1 MCKKSG
7 IDLWVWG
14 YPKRATT
21 KALRLIHNR
30 PGPVRCEKPGI
41 GPLRRSSGSAR
52 EKAIVGKS
60 RVEAKRLQG
69 PAFVFGLFAS
79 RCIFWHDI
87 GTLETG
93 GFGIDPAQK
102 QAGEPDFKLLVFN
115 GFEVYRPSSQAR
127 TANCEL
133 RTPAR
138 ECQTPV
144 SGSVCRFRGFEGWFL
159 SVIS

>member
-1 MCKKSG
+1 M
-7 IDLWVWG
+7 
-14 YPKRATT
+14 
-21 KALRLIHNR
+21 
-30 PGPVRCEKPGI
+30 PGT

-60 RVEAKRLQG
+60 RVAAKRLQG

-115 GFEVYRPSSQAR
+115 GFEAHRPSSQAR
-127 TANCEL
+127 TDKKLLTGPVDGAGVVNSTGDHL
-133 RTPAR
+133 GVVQLLDPPQYGRA
-138 ECQTPV
+138 EC
-144 SGSVCRFRGFEGWFL
+144 R
-159 SVIS
+159 